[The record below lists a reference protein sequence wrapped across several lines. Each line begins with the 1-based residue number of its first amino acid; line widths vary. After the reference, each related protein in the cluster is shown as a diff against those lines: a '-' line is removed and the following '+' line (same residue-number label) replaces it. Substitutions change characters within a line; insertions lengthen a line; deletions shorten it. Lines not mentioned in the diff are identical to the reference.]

1 MKDKIKLEAE
11 LIEVKENIKNTYARV
26 YKDRYA
32 PHRNREDM
40 IELKK
45 LLMIVR
51 LWMPNTKRMALI
63 RQNVKVF
70 YFSTTFK
77 LQ

>member
-45 LLMIVR
+45 LLRRKENIQINLNQLNMKE
-51 LWMPNTKRMALI
+51 MNK
-63 RQNVKVF
+63 
-70 YFSTTFK
+70 
-77 LQ
+77 